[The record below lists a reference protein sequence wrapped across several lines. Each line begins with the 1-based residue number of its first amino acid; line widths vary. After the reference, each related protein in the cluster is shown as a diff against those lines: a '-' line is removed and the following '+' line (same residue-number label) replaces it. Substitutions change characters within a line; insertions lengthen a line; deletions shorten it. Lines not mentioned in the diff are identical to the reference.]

1 MSIDLHLHSE
11 NSDGTDS
18 PESII
23 EKAIEI
29 QLEAIS
35 ITDHEYLTNVPT
47 SENIEIIKGVEV
59 SVSWEKLEKSN
70 PYAGIHLLL
79 YLSLIHI

>member
-18 PESII
+18 TESII

-47 SENIEIIKGVEV
+47 SENI
-59 SVSWEKLEKSN
+59 
-70 PYAGIHLLL
+70 
-79 YLSLIHI
+79 

>member
-18 PESII
+18 PEAII
-23 EKAIEI
+23 EKAIDI

-35 ITDHEYLTNVPT
+35 ITDHEYLTKVPV
-47 SENIEIIKGVEV
+47 SQHIEIIRGVEV
-59 SVSWEKLEKSN
+59 SVSWESSLGFKLNCKSQCLVK
-70 PYAGIHLLL
+70 G
-79 YLSLIHI
+79 

>member
-18 PESII
+18 PEAII
-23 EKAIEI
+23 EKAIDI

-35 ITDHEYLTNVPT
+35 ITDHEYLTKVPV
-47 SENIEIIKGVEV
+47 NQHIEIIRGVEV
-59 SVSWEKLEKSN
+59 SVSWEKLEKSKTVK
-70 PYAGIHLLL
+70 L
-79 YLSLIHI
+79 

>member
-47 SENIEIIKGVEV
+47 SENIEI
-59 SVSWEKLEKSN
+59 
-70 PYAGIHLLL
+70 
-79 YLSLIHI
+79 

>member
-18 PESII
+18 PEGII

-47 SENIEIIKGVEV
+47 SC
-59 SVSWEKLEKSN
+59 
-70 PYAGIHLLL
+70 LL
-79 YLSLIHI
+79 YTSPSPRD

>member
-59 SVSWEKLEKSN
+59 SVSWEELEKSN
-70 PYAGIHLLL
+70 PYAGIHLLFL
-79 YLSLIHI
+79 HI

>member
-23 EKAIEI
+23 EKAIENTPS
-29 QLEAIS
+29 LRGGVAGPS
-35 ITDHEYLTNVPT
+35 SYPAA
-47 SENIEIIKGVEV
+47 KG
-59 SVSWEKLEKSN
+59 
-70 PYAGIHLLL
+70 AGRGRQIR
-79 YLSLIHI
+79 